1 MKNFIKNALLVVLV
15 VLLAST
21 FLDNKVSSLSSSL
34 ENDII
39 IVDSGIALP
48 DNDDMLEQE
57 TIINSNIF
65 SKLGSFV
72 SNIFSKIAE
81 FISKIIGMVFMKII
95 M

>member
-48 DNDDMLEQE
+48 YNDDMLEQE
-57 TIINSNIF
+57 CKYLLMSY
-65 SKLGSFV
+65 L
-72 SNIFSKIAE
+72 
-81 FISKIIGMVFMKII
+81 
-95 M
+95 